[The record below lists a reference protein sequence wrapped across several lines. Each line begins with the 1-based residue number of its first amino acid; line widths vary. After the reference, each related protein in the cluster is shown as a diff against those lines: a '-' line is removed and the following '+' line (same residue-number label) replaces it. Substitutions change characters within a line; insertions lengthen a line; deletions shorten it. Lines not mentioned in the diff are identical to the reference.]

1 MAALLKSLATVGMDL
16 AVKGLATRMAPTNH
30 AVEALALQQSLHQRK
45 ARMVYAGVP
54 MVANVVTTIIQ
65 SRAQR
70 HMMKKLLAS
79 HAHSSLAVQASAA
92 AMIKGASVL
101 KVALIVGG
109 VTTVCVAALAVGW
122 WVWQRRR
129 QSRHKAVVTDNGV
142 KN

>member
-1 MAALLKSLATVGMDL
+1 MAALLKSLVGVGMDL
-16 AVKGLATRMAPTNH
+16 AVKGIATRMAPTNH

-45 ARMVYAGVP
+45 ARIVYAGIP

-70 HMMKKLLAS
+70 HMMKKLLA
-79 HAHSSLAVQASAA
+79 ANVQSSLAVQASAA
-92 AMIKGASVL
+92 AMIKGGSVL

-122 WVWQRRR
+122 WIWR
-129 QSRHKAVVTDNGV
+129 RHKSSTE
-142 KN
+142 